1 MPVLQY
7 KNTDSG
13 TADRTPPSTMP
24 VPRVSMETAG
34 GLQLRDLVLMI
45 RRRGLVLVAAVFLI
59 TAASALFAAK
69 LPSHY
74 SAGASVLISGQASSV
89 VDIDSVA
96 VGTEVRRDVDETLN
110 SEMQVLRS
118 RQLAERIVERTGLAN
133 IPEFNW
139 TLAEQTTL
147 SKIKGWVKGLV
158 TTETANADVMSPEQ
172 RSEQIRTSVVNRYLS
187 SLSIV
192 PRANSLV
199 ISLGFEAE
207 DPVVAANVVNT
218 LADQYIA
225 LQIEQKSE
233 VTTDAQA
240 WLAGR
245 LEQVR
250 LELEEAE
257 RAVEVYRADND
268 LLQVGSETVVAQQV
282 AQLNSQLVVA
292 RAELAEQA
300 SRFAETERLANS
312 NDASTSNSA
321 LDSRVVQDLRTQ
333 EAELARQEA
342 ELSSQYG
349 PRHPLLINARAELG
363 EIRVRIDNEVERLVS
378 NQRTEL
384 QVARARVAALD
395 GDLRRL
401 QGQASDANQS
411 QVRLRELE
419 READSARQLF
429 QTFLNRYK
437 EIEDQEGLQTADA
450 RVISYAAV
458 PNNPSSPNRQLIVAI
473 AFLMSTVVGLLLVFA
488 VEHFDSGFRS
498 SDQIDAE
505 MGVPS
510 LGLIPALERAD
521 LKRTSSESFVLANP
535 TSAFAESFRTLRTN
549 LHLADRQTPPK
560 IVLFTSALPAEG
572 KTTSAISLARLAAAM
587 GENVLLID
595 ADNRRPRAHDA
606 LGLPKEPG
614 IVEYLEDQASLWDII
629 QSDRESPLHFVSA
642 GRPITNSIEL
652 WRSDQLKYFLSQLR
666 SRYDLIIIDSSPVLA
681 VADARILSSVADAT
695 VFVTKWRDT
704 KREAAIHGV
713 QQTLEAG
720 ANLAGVLLTQVNVR
734 EHARYGFSDSGYYQ
748 SYYTGYADS

>member
-7 KNTDSG
+7 KNADSG
-13 TADRTPPSTMP
+13 TADRTPPASMP
-24 VPRVSMETAG
+24 APRVSFEAAG

-45 RRRGLVLVAAVFLI
+45 RRRGIVLLAAVFTI
-59 TAASALFAAK
+59 TAVSAILAAK
-69 LPSHY
+69 LPSRY
-74 SAGASVLISGQASSV
+74 TASATVLMSGQSNTV

-118 RQLAERIVERTGLAN
+118 RGLAERVVEQTGLAN
-133 IPEFNW
+133 LPEFNA
-139 TLAEQTTL
+139 TLRERSQL
-147 SKIKGWVKGLV
+147 GKIRSWVTGIFAADS
-158 TTETANADVMSPEQ
+158 ANANAVSPEL
-172 RSEQIRTSVVNRYLS
+172 RSEQVRNSVVSRYLNA
-187 SLSIV
+187 LSIT

-199 ISLGFEAE
+199 IALRFESS
-207 DPVVAANVVNT
+207 DPVIAANAVNT

-225 LQIEQKSE
+225 LQVEQKAQ

-245 LEQVR
+245 LENVR
-250 LELEEAE
+250 TEVEAAE
-257 RAVEVYRADND
+257 RAVETYRSEND
-268 LLQVGSETVVAQQV
+268 LIQVGSETVVAQQV
-282 AQLNSQLVVA
+282 AELNSQLVLA
-292 RAELAEQA
+292 RADLAEQE
-300 SRFAETERLANS
+300 SRFAELDRLAQSSDAGSS
-312 NDASTSNSA
+312 NNA
-321 LDSRVVQDLRTQ
+321 LDSAVIQNLRAQ
-333 EAELARQEA
+333 EAEIARQEA
-342 ELSSQYG
+342 ELASQYG
-349 PRHPLLINARAELG
+349 PRHPLLINTRAELA
-363 EIRVRIDNEVERLVS
+363 EIRGRIQGELGLLVS
-378 NQRTEL
+378 NQRNEL

-395 GDLRRL
+395 TDLRRL

-419 READSARQLF
+419 REAESARQLF

-437 EIEDQEGLQTADA
+437 EIEDQEGLQTPDA
-450 RVISYAAV
+450 RIISYAAV
-458 PNNPSSPNRQLIVAI
+458 PNNPSSPNRQLIVAV
-473 AFLMSTVVGLLLVFA
+473 AFLMSTIVGLLLVFA
-488 VEHFDSGFRS
+488 VEHFDRGFRS

-510 LGLIPALERAD
+510 LGLVPGLERAD
-521 LKRTSSESFVLANP
+521 LKRGPAESFVLSNP

-560 IVLFTSALPAEG
+560 VILFTSALPGEG
-572 KTTSAISLARLAAAM
+572 KTTSAVSLARLAAAM
-587 GENVLLID
+587 GESVLLID

-606 LGLPKEPG
+606 LGLSKEPG

-629 QSDRESPLHFVSA
+629 QSDTESPLHFVSA

-652 WRSDQLKYFLSQLR
+652 WRSDQLKYFLSQLQ